1 MFRPSVGANDVAM
14 SKRLEVLQK
23 MIDSGKA
30 PDPSFARYAYALE
43 LKSLGR
49 LDEALAAFEVLKSH
63 DAAYVA
69 QYLMAGGVAQTLG
82 KNDIARAWFEE
93 GIARAKAKGDG
104 HALSELQQALLSLAE

>member
-1 MFRPSVGANDVAM
+1 M

-30 PDPSFARYAYALE
+30 PDLSFARYAYALE
-43 LKSLGR
+43 LKTLGR
-49 LDEALAAFEVLKSH
+49 LDESLAAFDVLKGH

-82 KNDIARAWFEE
+82 KLDVARAWFEE
-93 GIARAKAKGDG
+93 GITRAKAKGDG
-104 HALSELQQALLSLAE
+104 HALSELQQALLAVSTD